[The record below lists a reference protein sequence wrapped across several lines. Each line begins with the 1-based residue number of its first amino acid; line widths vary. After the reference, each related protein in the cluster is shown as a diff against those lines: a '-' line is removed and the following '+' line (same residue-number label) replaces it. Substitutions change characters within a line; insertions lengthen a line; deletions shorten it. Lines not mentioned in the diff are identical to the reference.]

1 MRGAGFDIGARALTL
16 AVVNRGL
23 KGVRIERA
31 VTRRVPEGA
40 EGPVETLRA
49 LVREAAP
56 GAQPVALGVPVQ
68 AVSARAV
75 TLPFTQ
81 REKLDAVLPSEL
93 EGQLPFEL
101 DEVVVAASL
110 VSQAEGRSR
119 LLAAAVP
126 KTTLRARLEEAAR
139 AGLDPRVVTVDAEAL
154 AHAAEV
160 WLPLR
165 PDLALIHLDDRWI
178 SVALL
183 DGRRLRAMRGV
194 PWDGEAARRA
204 AAESGIEAE
213 ALREATIYRHARDD
227 ADRASAPRAADALVP
242 ALRTAV
248 DELRRTLHTDV
259 ADSGRRVGAMALSG
273 LWSDLPEVGA
283 FLADALGLELV
294 AWPSVP
300 IGGAPRPLAP
310 VALAAGL
317 ALAGLARD
325 RGRIDFRRGEF
336 AYGRE
341 RAGVRKRAMTA
352 GVMAALVLAAGVAD
366 LGVRAAGKERRYREV
381 QDRVRAAFQ
390 DALPGVTTIVS
401 EPDQLQ
407 AAIDTL
413 AKQRAF
419 LGGEVGAL
427 DVLLKLTDA
436 IPKDS
441 GIAVS
446 DLTIDQDKVRI
457 EAETASFDWVNR
469 IEGALSKAPFVG
481 RIVVSDAK
489 TTADQSKVRFLMTIT
504 LREGV

>member
-31 VTRRVPEGA
+31 LTRHVPEGA

-49 LVREAAP
+49 LAREAAL
-56 GAQPVALGVPVQ
+56 GAQPVALGVPVH

-204 AAESGIEAE
+204 AAASGIEAE
-213 ALREATIYRHARDD
+213 ALDD
-227 ADRASAPRAADALVP
+227 ADRASAPRAAAALVP

-248 DELRRTLHTDV
+248 DELRRTLH
-259 ADSGRRVGAMALSG
+259 ADAVDAGRRVGAMALSG

-294 AWPSVP
+294 AWPTVL

-352 GVMAALVLAAGVAD
+352 GVMAALVLGVGVAD

-427 DVLLKLTDA
+427 DILLKLTDA

-469 IEGALSKAPFVG
+469 IEGALAKAPFVG

>member
-31 VTRRVPEGA
+31 LTRQVPEGA
-40 EGPVETLRA
+40 EGPVETMRA
-49 LVREAAP
+49 LAREAAP
-56 GAQPVALGVPVQ
+56 GVQPVALGVPVH

-213 ALREATIYRHARDD
+213 ALDD
-227 ADRASAPRAADALVP
+227 ADRASAPRAAAALVP
-242 ALRTAV
+242 ALRPAV
-248 DELRRTLHTDV
+248 DELRRTLHADAV
-259 ADSGRRVGAMALSG
+259 DSGRRVGAMALSG

-283 FLADALGLELV
+283 YLADALGLELV

-413 AKQRAF
+413 AKQRVF

-427 DVLLKLTDA
+427 DILLKLTDA

-457 EAETASFDWVNR
+457 EAETASFDLVNR

-481 RIVVSDAK
+481 RVVVSDAK

-504 LREGV
+504 LRDGV

>member
-1 MRGAGFDIGARALTL
+1 
-16 AVVNRGL
+16 
-23 KGVRIERA
+23 
-31 VTRRVPEGA
+31 
-40 EGPVETLRA
+40 
-49 LVREAAP
+49 
-56 GAQPVALGVPVQ
+56 
-68 AVSARAV
+68 
-75 TLPFTQ
+75 
-81 REKLDAVLPSEL
+81 
-93 EGQLPFEL
+93 
-101 DEVVVAASL
+101 
-110 VSQAEGRSR
+110 
-119 LLAAAVP
+119 
-126 KTTLRARLEEAAR
+126 
-139 AGLDPRVVTVDAEAL
+139 
-154 AHAAEV
+154 
-160 WLPLR
+160 
-165 PDLALIHLDDRWI
+165 
-178 SVALL
+178 
-183 DGRRLRAMRGV
+183 
-194 PWDGEAARRA
+194 
-204 AAESGIEAE
+204 
-213 ALREATIYRHARDD
+213 
-227 ADRASAPRAADALVP
+227 
-242 ALRTAV
+242 
-248 DELRRTLHTDV
+248 
-259 ADSGRRVGAMALSG
+259 MALSG

-294 AWPSVP
+294 AWPTVL

-352 GVMAALVLAAGVAD
+352 GVMAALVLGVGVAD
-366 LGVRAAGKERRYREV
+366 LGVRAAWKERRYREV

-427 DVLLKLTDA
+427 DILLKLTDA

-469 IEGALSKAPFVG
+469 IEGALAKAPFVG

>member
-31 VTRRVPEGA
+31 IKRRVPEGV
-40 EGPVETLRA
+40 EGPVEALRA
-49 LVREAAP
+49 LAREAAP
-56 GAQPVALGVPVQ
+56 GAQPVALGVPVH
-68 AVSARAV
+68 AVSTRAV

-81 REKLDAVLPSEL
+81 WEKLDAVLPSEL

-126 KTTLRARLEEAAR
+126 KTTLRARLEGAAH

-165 PDLALIHLDDRWI
+165 PDLALIHLDDRWV

-183 DGRRLRAMRGV
+183 EGRRLRAMRGV
-194 PWDGEAARRA
+194 PWDGEAATRA

-213 ALREATIYRHARDD
+213 ALDA
-227 ADRASAPRAADALVP
+227 ADRASAPRAAAALVP
-242 ALRTAV
+242 VLRTAV
-248 DELRRTLHTDV
+248 DELRRTLHAD
-259 ADSGRRVGAMALSG
+259 ARDSGRRVGAMALSG
-273 LWSDLPEVGA
+273 LWSDLPGVGA

-300 IGGAPRPLAP
+300 IGGAPQPLAP

-317 ALAGLARD
+317 AVAGLARD

-366 LGVRAAGKERRYREV
+366 LGVRAAGKERRYHEV

-419 LGGEVGAL
+419 LGGEIGAL
-427 DVLLKLTDA
+427 DILLKLTDA

-469 IEGALSKAPFVG
+469 IEGALSTAPFVG

>member
-1 MRGAGFDIGARALTL
+1 MRGAGFDIGGRALTL

-31 VTRRVPEGA
+31 ITRRVPEGA

-56 GAQPVALGVPVQ
+56 GVQPVALGVPVH

-101 DEVVVAASL
+101 DEVVVAASV

-204 AAESGIEAE
+204 AAESGIEAG
-213 ALREATIYRHARDD
+213 ALDD
-227 ADRASAPRAADALVP
+227 ADRASAPRAVAALVP
-242 ALRTAV
+242 VLRTAV
-248 DELRRTLHTDV
+248 DELRRTLHADAV
-259 ADSGRRVGAMALSG
+259 DSGRRVGAMALSG

-427 DVLLKLTDA
+427 DILLKLTDA

-504 LREGV
+504 LKEGV

>member
-31 VTRRVPEGA
+31 VTRWVPEGA

-49 LVREAAP
+49 LAREAAP
-56 GAQPVALGVPVQ
+56 GAQPVALGVPVH

-194 PWDGEAARRA
+194 PWDGEAAERGDAPMA
-204 AAESGIEAE
+204 AV
-213 ALREATIYRHARDD
+213 
-227 ADRASAPRAADALVP
+227 LVP

-248 DELRRTLHTDV
+248 DELRRTLRADAV
-259 ADSGRRVGAMALSG
+259 DSGRRVEAMALSG
-273 LWSDLPEVGA
+273 RWSDLPEVGA
-283 FLADALGLELV
+283 FLADALELELV

-341 RAGVRKRAMTA
+341 RAGVRKRAVTA
-352 GVMAALVLAAGVAD
+352 GIMAALVLAAGVAD

-427 DVLLKLTDA
+427 DILLKLTDA
-436 IPKDS
+436 IPTDS

-469 IEGALSKAPFVG
+469 IEGALAKAPFVG

-504 LREGV
+504 LKEGV

>member
-1 MRGAGFDIGARALTL
+1 MRGAGFDIGGRALTL

-31 VTRRVPEGA
+31 ITRRVPEGA
-40 EGPVETLRA
+40 EGPVEMLRA
-49 LVREAAP
+49 LAREAAP
-56 GAQPVALGVPVQ
+56 GVQPVALGVPVH
-68 AVSARAV
+68 AVSARAI

-194 PWDGEAARRA
+194 PWDGEAAWRA

-213 ALREATIYRHARDD
+213 AFDD
-227 ADRASAPRAADALVP
+227 ADRASAPRAAAALGP

-248 DELRRTLHTDV
+248 DELRRTLHADAV
-259 ADSGRRVGAMALSG
+259 DSGRRVGAMALSG

-352 GVMAALVLAAGVAD
+352 GVMAALVLAAGIAD

-407 AAIDTL
+407 AAIDML

-427 DVLLKLTDA
+427 DILLKLTDA

-441 GIAVS
+441 GVAVS

-469 IEGALSKAPFVG
+469 IEGALSKAPFVD

>member
-31 VTRRVPEGA
+31 LTRHVPEGA

-49 LVREAAP
+49 LAREAAL
-56 GAQPVALGVPVQ
+56 GAQPVALGVPVH

-204 AAESGIEAE
+204 AAASGIEAE
-213 ALREATIYRHARDD
+213 ALDD
-227 ADRASAPRAADALVP
+227 ADRASAPRAAAALVP

-248 DELRRTLHTDV
+248 DELRRTLH
-259 ADSGRRVGAMALSG
+259 ADAVDAGRRVGAMALSG

-294 AWPSVP
+294 AWPTVL

-352 GVMAALVLAAGVAD
+352 GVMAALVLGVGVAD
-366 LGVRAAGKERRYREV
+366 LGVRAAWKERRYREV

-427 DVLLKLTDA
+427 DILLKLTDA

-469 IEGALSKAPFVG
+469 IEGALAKAPFVG

>member
-31 VTRRVPEGA
+31 LTRRVPEGA
-40 EGPVETLRA
+40 EGPVETMRA
-49 LVREAAP
+49 LAREAAL
-56 GAQPVALGVPVQ
+56 GVQPVALGVPVH

-81 REKLDAVLPSEL
+81 WEKLDAVLPSEL

-110 VSQAEGRSR
+110 VSQAGGRSR

-126 KTTLRARLEEAAR
+126 KTTLRARLEEAGR
-139 AGLDPRVVTVDAEAL
+139 AGLDPRVVTVDAAAL

-160 WLPLR
+160 WLPPR

-178 SVALL
+178 AVALL
-183 DGRRLRAMRGV
+183 EGRRLRAMRGV

-204 AAESGIEAE
+204 AADLGIEPEALDDAAGAGRAE
-213 ALREATIYRHARDD
+213 A
-227 ADRASAPRAADALVP
+227 PRVAAALVP
-242 ALRTAV
+242 ALRVAV
-248 DELRRTLHTDV
+248 DELRRTLRADAV
-259 ADSGRRVGAMALSG
+259 DSGRRVGAMALSG
-273 LWSDLPEVGA
+273 RWSDLPEVGA

-294 AWPSVP
+294 AWPSIP

-325 RGRIDFRRGEF
+325 RIDFRRGEF

-341 RAGVRKRAMTA
+341 RAGLRRRAMTA

-366 LGVRAAGKERRYREV
+366 LGVRAAAKERRYRDV
-381 QDRVRAAFQ
+381 QGRVRAAFH
-390 DALPGVTTIVS
+390 DALPGVTTVVS

-407 AAIDTL
+407 AAMDTL
-413 AKQRAF
+413 VKQRAF

-427 DVLLKLTDA
+427 DILLELTDA

-469 IEGALSKAPFVG
+469 IESALSKAPFVG
-481 RIVVSDAK
+481 HIVVSDAK
-489 TTADQSKVRFLMTIT
+489 TTADQSRVRFLMTIT